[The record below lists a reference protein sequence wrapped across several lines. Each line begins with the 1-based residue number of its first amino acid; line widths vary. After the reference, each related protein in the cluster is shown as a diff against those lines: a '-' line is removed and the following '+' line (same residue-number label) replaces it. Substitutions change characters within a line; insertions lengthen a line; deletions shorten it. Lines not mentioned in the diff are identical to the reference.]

1 MSKLLWF
8 IQFIYTNFPKYSR
21 YRELWDG
28 HMSNNHP
35 LFIVPTGRP
44 FVSLSPI
51 SNDDGGCYSRRM
63 PVIWDPFGTSCSLKQ
78 ALSSQQLTDFGL
90 NKVPTV
96 PIAEKDQK
104 SQKICQK
111 SIWQRDFFYP
121 DRTTGLRNKNTGCW
135 DSSPVCRKSTEL
147 AWPGRRCC
155 FPSSSLDTGWLIPLC
170 VWFPSRFRP
179 TGEIVLFHVLLQDF
193 KTWLYPLSQNFAS
206 IYYPLRSTKYIVYC
220 TEI

>member
-1 MSKLLWF
+1 MWIYIYLYFWNKMSKLLWF

-111 SIWQRDFFYP
+111 SIWQRDFFLSRQDY
-121 DRTTGLRNKNTGCW
+121 RTEKQEHR
-135 DSSPVCRKSTEL
+135 
-147 AWPGRRCC
+147 
-155 FPSSSLDTGWLIPLC
+155 
-170 VWFPSRFRP
+170 
-179 TGEIVLFHVLLQDF
+179 VLGF
-193 KTWLYPLSQNFAS
+193 LS
-206 IYYPLRSTKYIVYC
+206 C
-220 TEI
+220 M